1 MSPGTQGPMALPP
14 GVELGAGMRRPGEV
28 GTAPRMPGEVTLGL
42 LLIVG
47 GVLPVIGAGPTP
59 GVAPNVPIVPY
70 GVPGAVLPP
79 IDEPPLPNSGVVPN
93 EL

>member
-1 MSPGTQGPMALPP
+1 MLPGTQKPIGPPP
-14 GVELGAGMRRPGEV
+14 MTPGEV
-28 GTAPRMPGEVTLGL
+28 GAAPSTRGDIPAGL
-42 LLIVG
+42 LIDG
-47 GVLPVIGAGPTP
+47 MLPVIGAGPTP